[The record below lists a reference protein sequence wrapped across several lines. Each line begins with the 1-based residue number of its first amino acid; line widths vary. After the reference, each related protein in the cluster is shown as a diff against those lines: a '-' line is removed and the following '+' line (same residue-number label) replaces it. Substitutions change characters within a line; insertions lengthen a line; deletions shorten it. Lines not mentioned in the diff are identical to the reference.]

1 MNVHIDLRS
10 VDILR
15 AIGGLEKYLS
25 VMEAQL
31 EEVHRIE
38 RHTLALQ
45 HPSDADKGK
54 HDAHLQEL
62 DYLDDL
68 YERDL
73 QPAMRYSFVV
83 LVHIVFDTQIRYFC
97 SRIQRDL
104 KLPEIAV
111 TDLRGSAIDQARLF
125 LTRLASIRAK
135 DFPEWQQLRTLQ
147 KIRDCIVHS
156 YGDVGRSR
164 DEKFLRDLAMQ
175 GSGVSIDDEG
185 RIAVTK
191 HFCEEQ
197 LATLRTLFKRLFLCA
212 GWSL

>member
-83 LVHIVFDTQIRYFC
+83 LVHIVFDTQIRY
-97 SRIQRDL
+97 
-104 KLPEIAV
+104 
-111 TDLRGSAIDQARLF
+111 SAH
-125 LTRLASIRAK
+125 ASSATSS
-135 DFPEWQQLRTLQ
+135 FQ
-147 KIRDCIVHS
+147 
-156 YGDVGRSR
+156 RSR
-164 DEKFLRDLAMQ
+164 LPIYA
-175 GSGVSIDDEG
+175 
-185 RIAVTK
+185 AVLLTK
-191 HFCEEQ
+191 LGCF
-197 LATLRTLFKRLFLCA
+197 
-212 GWSL
+212 